1 MLFRSA
7 KSGKPYARLVPLAAP
22 RKREFGFLAGQVEL
36 SDAENAELLR
46 PITEAELADWEG
58 E

>member
-1 MLFRSA
+1 
-7 KSGKPYARLVPLAAP
+7 VPLTAP
-22 RKREFGFLAGQVEL
+22 KKREFGFLAGQVEL

-46 PITEAELADWEG
+46 PMTGEELADWEG